1 MKSGAPRMRMR
12 KKATLKQFSLSMQKQ
27 ENMKDEF
34 DRKECRMNMC
44 GKENCHDKC
53 LMSVRALCKEKQI
66 FLAKNHQHHRVCMW
80 L

>member
-1 MKSGAPRMRMR
+1 
-12 KKATLKQFSLSMQKQ
+12 
-27 ENMKDEF
+27 MKDGF

-53 LMSVRALCKEKQI
+53 LMSVQALCKEKQI
-66 FLAKNHQHHRVCMW
+66 FLAKNHQHHRVCMY